1 MMKNQ
6 NKIIVLSFLLCY
18 FYFPVEAQLSFHV
31 DSLSCLC
38 YGSFGYDSSW
48 ENRELYQRG
57 PDILVYG
64 TLTNNSDSPI
74 ILELTEYRRDTLITH
89 KDLRFLFSYHYIK
102 DYCFTQDP
110 LIVSDILSYPYWKGL
125 GLPICSVKIDE
136 IDLSYSVIKA
146 GESIPLAFE
155 SLSRPGEETEPTG
168 IDPQNSCPYRKRLRH
183 QKRVSKAIKTSLKIT
198 PVLNDYIDSHELNG
212 QLLNYLSSKTSE
224 VSQYDYESSIPQ
236 SLLEVKP
243 FFIKGGLAGFSE
255 WLREKLGDFQTELS
269 GQESKIMIIFII
281 DKKGEIIYTETSN
294 QMPND
299 NNKGIDKLLKD
310 IILQSPKWTPGELH
324 GERVDSRIMLMLTID
339 NNGDVKDLSIF

>member
-1 MMKNQ
+1 MKNQ
-6 NKIIVLSFLLCY
+6 YKIIVLSFLLCY

-183 QKRVSKAIKTSLKIT
+183 QKRVSKAIKTSLKII
-198 PVLNDYIDSHELNG
+198 PVLNDYIDSHELND
-212 QLLNYLSSKTSE
+212 QLLN
-224 VSQYDYESSIPQ
+224 
-236 SLLEVKP
+236 
-243 FFIKGGLAGFSE
+243 
-255 WLREKLGDFQTELS
+255 
-269 GQESKIMIIFII
+269 
-281 DKKGEIIYTETSN
+281 
-294 QMPND
+294 
-299 NNKGIDKLLKD
+299 
-310 IILQSPKWTPGELH
+310 
-324 GERVDSRIMLMLTID
+324 
-339 NNGDVKDLSIF
+339 